1 MTATRFEVSDG
12 DLVAAV
18 RRGDDSA
25 FEELYRRYR
34 RPIAGYVAR
43 TVRDDARVEDLTQ
56 DAFFAA
62 LRHLRSTDTEIEFKP
77 WIYEIAR
84 NATIDHW
91 RRASRAEEV
100 SVDEDERLRPSDRAR
115 LVGSSA
121 PDSLLVNKERLVHL
135 QGAFDELGDL
145 QARALVMR
153 ELEGMSYREIAEKLD
168 VSRSSVET
176 TLLLAR
182 QRLEVEYTNIS
193 EGRRCEA
200 IRAANVR
207 LAEGLG
213 TARDEGRLARHARR
227 CPSCRRHARQLG
239 VEPLTQPS
247 RLRRRVAG
255 LLPLPFFAPAAE
267 RAAAIVAAIV
277 IAGGGGAVISG
288 VDLTPGD
295 SRSDSKPAGLQG
307 QDKPAPKSGAGVGS
321 EGSSARATG
330 RGNGR
335 GEKQSSRRREG
346 QGRGSR
352 EGATP
357 GGTAGGGLPSQGG
370 SPTGGGSPG
379 TNGGNGNGSPRT
391 PDVPGTPNVPD
402 TPDLPSTP
410 DVPGGQ
416 PSLPSVPQLPEAPR
430 ANPPSLPQAPAL
442 PQAPSTPPVHVPSA
456 PSVGSGSSSSS
467 SGSTSSGSGSSSSG
481 SGSSSS
487 GSGSSSSGSSSSSN
501 GSGASSSSSGSLIS
515 SLRG

>member
-62 LRHLRSTDTEIEFKP
+62 LRHLRSTDTEIDFKP

-100 SVDEDERLRPSDRAR
+100 SVDADERLRPSDRAR

-121 PDSLLVNKERLVHL
+121 PDSLLVDKERLVHL

-182 QRLEVEYTNIS
+182 TS
-193 EGRRCEA
+193 
-200 IRAANVR
+200 
-207 LAEGLG
+207 
-213 TARDEGRLARHARR
+213 
-227 CPSCRRHARQLG
+227 P
-239 VEPLTQPS
+239 
-247 RLRRRVAG
+247 
-255 LLPLPFFAPAAE
+255 
-267 RAAAIVAAIV
+267 RAAAA
-277 IAGGGGAVISG
+277 
-288 VDLTPGD
+288 
-295 SRSDSKPAGLQG
+295 KPFGRRTYAW
-307 QDKPAPKSGAGVGS
+307 PKGWA
-321 EGSSARATG
+321 ARATKVALRATRAVAAPAG
-330 RGNGR
+330 ATPVSSASSLSPSRRACAAGWLACCHCR
-335 GEKQSSRRREG
+335 SSRRR
-346 QGRGSR
+346 
-352 EGATP
+352 
-357 GGTAGGGLPSQGG
+357 
-370 SPTGGGSPG
+370 
-379 TNGGNGNGSPRT
+379 
-391 PDVPGTPNVPD
+391 
-402 TPDLPSTP
+402 
-410 DVPGGQ
+410 
-416 PSLPSVPQLPEAPR
+416 
-430 ANPPSLPQAPAL
+430 
-442 PQAPSTPPVHVPSA
+442 PSA
-456 PSVGSGSSSSS
+456 PRRSWRRSSSRAQ
-467 SGSTSSGSGSSSSG
+467 
-481 SGSSSS
+481 
-487 GSGSSSSGSSSSSN
+487 
-501 GSGASSSSSGSLIS
+501 GAPCSAVLI
-515 SLRG
+515 

>member
-56 DAFFAA
+56 DAFFSA
-62 LRHLRSTDTEIEFKP
+62 LRHLRATDAEIDFKP

-91 RRASRAEEV
+91 RRTSRAEEV
-100 SVDEDERLRPSDRAR
+100 SVDHDERLRPSDRAR
-115 LVGSSA
+115 LVGSAA
-121 PDSLLVNKERLVHL
+121 PDSLLVNKERLAHL

-182 QRLEVEYTNIS
+182 QRLEVEYTSIS
-193 EGRRCEA
+193 EGRRCQA

-213 TARDEGRLARHARR
+213 TSRDEGRLARHARR

-247 RLRRRVAG
+247 TLRRKVAG
-255 LLPLPFFAPAAE
+255 LLPLPFLAPAAE

-277 IAGGGGAVISG
+277 IAGGGGAVLSG
-288 VDLTPGD
+288 VDLTPGNSQSESNPAELQRPD
-295 SRSDSKPAGLQG
+295 QPAPNSGAEGGSQEPSSRPDARGRSRSK
-307 QDKPAPKSGAGVGS
+307 
-321 EGSSARATG
+321 
-330 RGNGR
+330 
-335 GEKQSSRRREG
+335 KQSSRRRDG
-346 QGRGSR
+346 QGGGSG
-352 EGATP
+352 EGAGP
-357 GGTAGGGLPSQGG
+357 RGPAGGDG
-370 SPTGGGSPG
+370 SPTPPGSPNGGGSPG
-379 TNGGNGNGSPRT
+379 GNGGKGNGPGTPNSPGT
-391 PDVPGTPNVPD
+391 PNLPGTPNVPG
-402 TPDLPSTP
+402 TPDLPSG
-410 DVPGGQ
+410 V
-416 PSLPSVPQLPEAPR
+416 PSLPSAPQLPSAPSVD
-430 ANPPSLPQAPAL
+430 PPSLPQVPSV
-442 PQAPSTPPVHVPSA
+442 PQAPSAPPVQVPSA
-456 PSVGSGSSSSS
+456 P
-467 SGSTSSGSGSSSSG
+467 SSGSGSSSSG

-487 GSGSSSSGSSSSSN
+487 GSGSSSSGS
-501 GSGASSSSSGSLIS
+501 GSSSSSSGSS
-515 SLRG
+515 SSS

>member
-1 MTATRFEVSDG
+1 
-12 DLVAAV
+12 LVAAV

-62 LRHLRSTDTEIEFKP
+62 LRHLRSTDTEIDFKP
-77 WIYEIAR
+77 WIYEIAH

-100 SVDEDERLRPSDRAR
+100 SVDQDERLRPSDRAR

-121 PDSLLVNKERLVHL
+121 PDSLLVDKERLVHL

-153 ELEGMSYREIAEKLD
+153 ELEGLSYREIAEKLD

-207 LAEGLG
+207 MAEGLG
-213 TARDEGRLARHARR
+213 SARDEGRLARHARR
-227 CPSCRRHARQLG
+227 CTSCRRHARQLG

-267 RAAAIVAAIV
+267 RAAAVVAAIV

-295 SRSDSKPAGLQG
+295 SRPDSKPAQLQG
-307 QDKPAPKSGAGVGS
+307 TDDPAPNSGAGGGS
-321 EGSSARATG
+321 EGSGAQAAGRADA
-330 RGNGR
+330 R
-335 GEKQSSRRREG
+335 GEKRSTRRRER
-346 QGRGSR
+346 QEQESR
-352 EGATP
+352 EGAAP
-357 GGTAGGGLPSQGG
+357 GGIAEGGSPIQGG
-370 SPTGGGSPG
+370 SPKGGGSPG
-379 TNGGNGNGSPRT
+379 TNGGKGNGN
-391 PDVPGTPNVPD
+391 PGTPNVPNSPNAPD

-410 DVPGGQ
+410 ELPGGQ
-416 PSLPSVPQLPEAPR
+416 PSLPSAPQLPATPSLPEA
-430 ANPPSLPQAPAL
+430 PSLPQAPS
-442 PQAPSTPPVHVPSA
+442 PPPIEVPSVPPVGS
-456 PSVGSGSSSSS
+456 GSGSSS
-467 SGSTSSGSGSSSSG
+467 SGSSSSG

-501 GSGASSSSSGSLIS
+501 GSGSSSSSSSSVIS
-515 SLRG
+515 GLPR

>member
-62 LRHLRSTDTEIEFKP
+62 LRHLRATDTEIDFKP

-84 NATIDHW
+84 NVTIDHL
-91 RRASRAEEV
+91 RRTSRAEEV
-100 SVDEDERLRPSDRAR
+100 SVDHDERLRPSDRAR
-115 LVGSSA
+115 LVGSAA
-121 PDSLLVNKERLVHL
+121 PESLLVNKERLVHL

-182 QRLEVEYTNIS
+182 QRLEVEYTSIS

-213 TARDEGRLARHARR
+213 SPRDEGRLARHARR
-227 CPSCRRHARQLG
+227 CSSCRRHARQLG

-277 IAGGGGAVISG
+277 IAGTGGAVLSG

-295 SRSDSKPAGLQG
+295 SQPDSKPAELQG
-307 QDKPAPKSGAGVGS
+307 QDKPAPSSGAERGS
-321 EGSSARATG
+321 EGPSARSAG
-330 RGNGR
+330 GKDGR
-335 GEKQSSRRREG
+335 GEKRSSRRREG
-346 QGRGSR
+346 QGGGSG
-352 EGATP
+352 EGAAP
-357 GGTAGGGLPSQGG
+357 RGTAGGG
-370 SPTGGGSPG
+370 SPTQGRSPDGGGSPG
-379 TNGGNGNGSPRT
+379 TNGGKGDGPSGT
-391 PDVPGTPNVPD
+391 PDLPATPNVPG
-402 TPDLPSTP
+402 TPDLPSAP
-410 DVPGGQ
+410 DVPDVL
-416 PSLPSVPQLPEAPR
+416 PSLPSPPQLPSAPR
-430 ANPPSLPQAPAL
+430 ADPPSLPQAPSV
-442 PQAPSTPPVHVPSA
+442 PQAPSTPPIELPSV

-467 SGSTSSGSGSSSSG
+467 SGSSSSSSGSSSSG

-487 GSGSSSSGSSSSSN
+487 SSGSSSSS
-501 GSGASSSSSGSLIS
+501 SGS
-515 SLRG
+515 